1 MAEIIRIIFSSEFLW
16 TVIRASTPLV
26 LATLGA
32 HISLKAGIINIGT
45 EGILL
50 TGALVGVLFSA
61 FILPIVGSVT
71 VALILTFI
79 FVVMVGAASGLFI
92 GVFHLKLDS
101 DIALTGIV
109 FNLIA
114 SGLTVFLLFI
124 VTGDKGVSSSLQSL
138 VFPNIEIPLLK
149 SIPFIGDI
157 LSGHNLLTY
166 LAFFMVF
173 VVWFTLNKTTFG
185 LRVRA
190 VGESPETVQSVGIN
204 VHNMKLKAIAISGA
218 LAATGGMYLS
228 MGYTSFFVSNMSAG
242 RGFIALS
249 ANAMGGSTIGGML
262 VSMLFG
268 FAETLAI
275 FLELNTK
282 IPGEIISMS
291 PFIFVI
297 VSLVLFSYNK
307 KRKQKNLN

>member
-1 MAEIIRIIFSSEFLW
+1 MGDIIQIIFSSEFLW

-61 FILPIVGSVT
+61 FIAPIVGSEAI
-71 VALILTFI
+71 ALILTFL
-79 FVVMVGAASGLFI
+79 FVVFIGAASGLFI
-92 GVFHLKLDS
+92 GLFHLKLDA

-114 SGLTVFLLFI
+114 SGLTIFMLFV

-138 VFPNIEIPLLK
+138 VFPNIEIPLVK
-149 SIPFIGDI
+149 DIPFVGEI

-173 VVWFTLNKTTFG
+173 VIWFGLNKTTFG

-204 VHNMKLKAIAISGA
+204 VHNMKLMAISISGS
-218 LAATGGMYLS
+218 LAAVGGMYLS

-249 ANAMGGSTIGGML
+249 ANAMGGSTVGGML

-282 IPGEIISMS
+282 IPGEIVSMS
-291 PFIFVI
+291 PFVFVI
-297 VSLVLFSYNK
+297 VALVFFSWNK
-307 KRKQKNLN
+307 KRKNLK

>member
-1 MAEIIRIIFSSEFLW
+1 MGDILRIIISSEFLW
-16 TVIRASTPLV
+16 TVLRASTPLV

-32 HISLKAGIINIGT
+32 HISLKAGVINIGL

-50 TGALVGVLFSA
+50 TGALSGVVISSFLAGFISSVGVGL
-61 FILPIVGSVT
+61 V
-71 VALILTFI
+71 LTFI
-79 FVVMVGAASGLFI
+79 LVLIVGALSGLFI
-92 GVFHLKLDS
+92 GFFHLKLES

-114 SGLTVFLLFI
+114 TGLTVFILFL

-138 VFPNIEIPLLK
+138 VFPNVEIPLIK

-157 LSGHNLLTY
+157 LSGHNILTY
-166 LAFFMVF
+166 LAFLMVF
-173 VVWFTLNKTTFG
+173 VIWFVLNKTTFG
-185 LRVRA
+185 LRIRA
-190 VGESPETVQSVGIN
+190 VGESPQTVQSVGIN
-204 VHNMKLKAIAISGA
+204 VHNMKLAAIGISGA
-218 LAATGGMYLS
+218 LAAIGGMYLS
-228 MGYTSFFVSNMSAG
+228 MGYTSFFVAGMSTG

-249 ANAMGGSTIGGML
+249 ANAMGGTTVGGML

-268 FAETLAI
+268 FADSLAI

-282 IPGEIISMS
+282 IPGEIISMT

-297 VSLVLFSYNK
+297 IALVIFSYNK
-307 KRKQKNLN
+307 KRKEVK

>member
-1 MAEIIRIIFSSEFLW
+1 MMGDIIQIIFSSEFLW
-16 TVIRASTPLV
+16 TVIRASTTLV

-32 HISLKAGIINIGT
+32 HISLKAGIINIGL
-45 EGILL
+45 EGILI

-61 FILPIVGSVT
+61 FIVPIVGSHA
-71 VALILTFI
+71 VALILTFL
-79 FVVMVGAASGLFI
+79 VVVLAGAGAGLFI
-92 GVFHLKLDS
+92 GIFHLKLDA

-109 FNLIA
+109 FNLID
-114 SGLTVFLLFI
+114 SGLTIFMLFI

-138 VFPNIEIPLLK
+138 VFPNIDIPLIK

-166 LAFFMVF
+166 FAFFMVL
-173 VVWFTLNKTTFG
+173 VIWFILNKTTFG
-185 LRVRA
+185 LRIRA

-204 VHNMKLKAIAISGA
+204 VHNMKLMAISISGA
-218 LAATGGMYLS
+218 LAAVGGMYLS
-228 MGYTSFFVSNMSAG
+228 MGYTSFFVSNMSSG

-249 ANAMGGSTIGGML
+249 ANAMGGSTVGGML

-275 FLELNTK
+275 FLELNTT
-282 IPGEIISMS
+282 IPGEIVSMS

-297 VSLVLFSYNK
+297 VALVFFSWSK
-307 KRKQKNLN
+307 KRKNLK